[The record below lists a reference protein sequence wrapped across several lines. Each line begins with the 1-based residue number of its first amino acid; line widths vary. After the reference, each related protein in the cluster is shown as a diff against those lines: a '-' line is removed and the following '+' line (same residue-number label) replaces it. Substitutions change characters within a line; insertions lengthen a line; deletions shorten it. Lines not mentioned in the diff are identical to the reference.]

1 MLFARMAHAAQSAPG
16 SCRMLGLALS
26 AGGLQTARVSLPYI
40 ILSKAFLELAQRKD
54 VAGLLRVWNG

>member
-1 MLFARMAHAAQSAPG
+1 
-16 SCRMLGLALS
+16 MLGLALS

-40 ILSKAFLELAQRKD
+40 ILSKAFLEMAQRKD